1 MEVAIPPPLQRLL
14 PALVLLLVLP
24 ACEDSPSDSDYE
36 DFLEELC
43 VDDWEIDRR
52 GSVTYKPERKEICG
66 EIEEGGGGGG
76 GEGRARPG
84 GRDWR
89 LPAAGTDRAP
99 ETRSRPSLPAQPAP
113 RSTGAPTSDPYSVHE
128 PS

>member
-1 MEVAIPPPLQRLL
+1 MEVAIPPLQRLL

-66 EIEEGGGGGG
+66 EIDEGGGGG
-76 GEGRARPG
+76 GEGRAWRG
-84 GRDWR
+84 GRASR
-89 LPAAGTDRAP
+89 LPGPGTDRAP
-99 ETRSRPSLPAQPAP
+99 GTRSRRPLPAQPAP
-113 RSTGAPTSDPYSVHE
+113 RSTGAPTRDPYSVHE